1 MFSKSKNVI
10 YIEEMLYL
18 TICWQKGLLIKLYN
32 CAKSESY
39 NRLDC

>member
-18 TICWQKGLLIKLYN
+18 TICWQKGLLI
-32 CAKSESY
+32 
-39 NRLDC
+39 